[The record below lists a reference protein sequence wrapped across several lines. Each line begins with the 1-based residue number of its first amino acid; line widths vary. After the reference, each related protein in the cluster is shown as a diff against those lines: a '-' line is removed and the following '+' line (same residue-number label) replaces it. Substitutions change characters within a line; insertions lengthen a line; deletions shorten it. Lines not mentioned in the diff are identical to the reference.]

1 MEIVEPK
8 DLEQHFSLA
17 KRRHME
23 LCRQKRIFNAR
34 NRIIGVR
41 PSGRQGKGP
50 GGKLRGRRG
59 ARGGRLYRRVDEHLE

>member
-8 DLEQHFSLA
+8 DLKQHFSLA

-41 PSGRQGKGP
+41 PSG
-50 GGKLRGRRG
+50 
-59 ARGGRLYRRVDEHLE
+59 